1 MAFTTGPDFLSGILG
16 ASNSTD
22 VLNQFRSD
30 TGQEN
35 FYKDLQGN
43 RYGERIGEDGYLI
56 KGPFTLDSIDTDRDG
71 IDDRHQVGPGQP
83 RIGVNPDSPIFG
95 GGGGGNPPPLG
106 GGNNADARQAAR
118 DAAMQDS
125 YDMNPDGTIT
135 QYDASTGETTTY
147 NYNDEGLTFPQQF
160 FGTGM
165 TAANMIPTTGNL
177 VSGIIKSLGSKAYD
191 KFIDPVDQAIANAF
205 GFNPE
210 EGEYDNSA
218 AAAALNLLGPTSYEA
233 NQAAAIENSLANLA
247 YKEQVNSLAEIDPAL
262 KERLTS
268 FGDDLSIDNYN
279 TALSEVTPNDFSNLS
294 LTTNDPLGAYQA
306 ANSTNSL
313 GNTQAEQDAINE
325 AVNSGNFVGFGE
337 DDEGNFTGLVTN
349 PQYDNEGN
357 MVSNNPVT
365 TGYDPNNT
373 AIQNENYHNFF
384 GGANTGNNNN
394 NNNNNTGLGAM
405 QQSYGSIAAGM
416 AAQAEK
422 NKARRDKNKN
432 QGGNTGGSTGGT
444 SNGSVGGCFIKGTM
458 IEMADGT
465 EKEITSIKVGEE
477 TKGGTVQAKME
488 YMPHNIYDYKG
499 VKVSGSHWVMEDGQF
514 TEVENSKHGVLT
526 DMIEPVY
533 NFMTSKHRI
542 FIKGV
547 EFGGFYSQDPYY
559 YEPYFKQEKIKI
571 NKELNEKTT

>member
-22 VLNQFRSD
+22 VLNKFKSD
-30 TGQEN
+30 TGQED
-35 FYKDLQGN
+35 FYQGLRN

-56 KGPFTLDSIDTDRDG
+56 GGAGTMDFIDSDRDG
-71 IDDRHQVGPGQP
+71 IDDRHQAGPGQP
-83 RIGVNPDSPIFG
+83 KAGSNPDGNPIFG
-95 GGGGGNPPPLG
+95 GGDGNPPPLG

-125 YDMNPDGTIT
+125 YDMNPDGTIS

-147 NYNDEGLTFPQQF
+147 NYNDEGLSFPQQF
-160 FGTGM
+160 FGTAM
-165 TAANMIPTTGNL
+165 TAANMIPTTGSL
-177 VSGIIKSLGSKAYD
+177 VSGIIKSLGSTAYD

-218 AAAALNLLGPTSYEA
+218 AAAALSLLGPTSYEA

-247 YKEQVNSLAEIDPAL
+247 YKEQINSLAEVDPAL
-262 KERLTS
+262 RERLTS

-279 TALSEVTPNDFSNLS
+279 TALSEVTPTDFDNLNLS
-294 LTTNDPLGAYQA
+294 LTTPNPLAAYQA

-313 GNTQAEQDAINE
+313 GNTAAEQDAINN
-325 AVNSGNFVGFGE
+325 AVSTGAGIGYGQNE
-337 DDEGNFTGLVTN
+337 DGDFAGLVTN
-349 PQYDNEGN
+349 PQYDGEGN
-357 MVSNNPVT
+357 MVSNDPVT
-365 TGYDPNNT
+365 TGYNETMAN
-373 AIQNENYHNFF
+373 AIQNPAAVAAIAGNQ
-384 GGANTGNNNN
+384 GG
-394 NNNNNTGLGAM
+394 NNNTGLGAM
-405 QQSYGSIAAGM
+405 QESYGSIAAGL
-416 AAQAEK
+416 AAQAAR
-422 NKARRDKNKN
+422 NRARRDK
-432 QGGNTGGSTGGT
+432 QGGSTGGSTGGTTGGT

-571 NKELNEKTT
+571 NKELSEKTT